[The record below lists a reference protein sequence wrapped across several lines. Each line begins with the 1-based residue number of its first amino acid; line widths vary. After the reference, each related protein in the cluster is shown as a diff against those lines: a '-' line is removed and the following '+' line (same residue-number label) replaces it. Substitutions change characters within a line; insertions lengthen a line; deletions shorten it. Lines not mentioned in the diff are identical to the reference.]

1 MLPILVEE
9 SLRGPLVEGSLGAG
23 LSLEVEGRLEVEGW
37 VEDVEEVRVELDFF
51 IVHLLFPFLKVM
63 GRAWICMQRFVCL
76 AFLEAFSL
84 LASLERDESV
94 ITLSSCRAAEGEVKA
109 ESVSA
114 GALSRAPFLS
124 LKSSLPVHVVPWLA
138 PGAIFWGERVVPGG
152 AVHVITASSALLP
165 SLLQYGV

>member
-1 MLPILVEE
+1 MSPNLVVGQ
-9 SLRGPLVEGSLGAG
+9 LRGSLVVGSLGAG
-23 LSLEVEGRLEVEGW
+23 LNLEVEGRLEVEEG
-37 VEDVEEVRVELDFF
+37 VEDVKVVLDFF
-51 IVHLLFPFLKVM
+51 IDHLLFPFLKVM

-124 LKSSLPVHVVPWLA
+124 LKSSLPVHVVPWLT